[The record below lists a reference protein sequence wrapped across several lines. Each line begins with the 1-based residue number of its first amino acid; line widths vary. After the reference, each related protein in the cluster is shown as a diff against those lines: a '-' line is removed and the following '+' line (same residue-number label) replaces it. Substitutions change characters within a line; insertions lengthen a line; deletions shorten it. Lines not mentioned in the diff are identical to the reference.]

1 MEVAVV
7 ERIKFIHLAFF
18 PATHK
23 DWDSKENKRELK
35 AETSEFSG
43 RKPNELKQDR
53 NKMAQNDIATEKA
66 KPLSSDCKL

>member
-7 ERIKFIHLAFF
+7 ERIKLIHLVFF

-35 AETSEFSG
+35 AESSGFSS
-43 RKPNELKQDR
+43 RKPNELKLDR
-53 NKMAQNDIATEKA
+53 NKMAQNDIAIEMT
-66 KPLSSDCKL
+66 KPLSSDCAL